1 MKTLSISAL
10 VVAGFLVAFGSGV
23 MGRYEGGKADN
34 VSLANASTGK
44 IAGSCC
50 GSSANQVQVTT
61 DAPESC
67 CGSSTRNIQ
76 VATSADGQSSCC
88 QSKAANVLTTTDGAE
103 KKECGSGGCCQSKA
117 ANVLTTTDAT
127 EKKECGSGG
136 CCQSKAANVLTTTD
150 ATEKKECGSGGCC
163 QSKAANVLTTTD
175 ATEKKECDGKD
186 CKPTGEC
193 CEARKANVL
202 TSTDGAE
209 KKECA
214 AGGCCQSKQAGV
226 LTSTPASDEKK
237 CEEGKCADGTC
248 PSQCPVTTAMA
259 KLPKMTYTV
268 GTEQVCC
275 PDQAK
280 ALAEQHKAPVVYVV
294 AEKTYECPTAAM
306 TALVE
311 ETESFVTAFTAP
323 KKCEA
328 SGNTVIAG
336 KAIACPVDAEKH
348 MTLVST
354 AIANVKMEYEVAGEK
369 AACASCAATQA
380 KEKSAAIEYVVGEEK
395 TTCQMTA
402 RMSLARAKYK
412 AAVQALAAQ
421 AVSTEATAG

>member
-1 MKTLSISAL
+1 
-10 VVAGFLVAFGSGV
+10 
-23 MGRYEGGKADN
+23 
-34 VSLANASTGK
+34 
-44 IAGSCC
+44 
-50 GSSANQVQVTT
+50 VTT

-76 VATSADGQSSCC
+76 TAASTGEKSDCC
-88 QSKAANVLTTTDGAE
+88 G
-103 KKECGSGGCCQSKA
+103 SKA

-136 CCQSKAANVLTTTD
+136 CCQSKAANVLTS
-150 ATEKKECGSGGCC
+150 TE
-163 QSKAANVLTTTD
+163 

-193 CEARKANVL
+193 CEARQANVL

-209 KKECA
+209 KKACSAGECCEA
-214 AGGCCQSKQAGV
+214 KPAGV

-248 PSQCPVTTAMA
+248 PSQCPVTAAMA
-259 KLPKMTYTV
+259 KLPKMTYSV

-348 MTLVST
+348 TTLVST

-369 AACASCAATQA
+369 ANCPSCAASQA

-402 RMSLARAKYK
+402 RMTLARAKYK

>member
-34 VSLANASTGK
+34 VSLANDSTGK

-76 VATSADGQSSCC
+76 VATNADGQSSCC
-88 QSKAANVLTTTDGAE
+88 QSKAANVLT
-103 KKECGSGGCCQSKA
+103 S
-117 ANVLTTTDAT
+117 
-127 EKKECGSGG
+127 
-136 CCQSKAANVLTTTD
+136 
-150 ATEKKECGSGGCC
+150 
-163 QSKAANVLTTTD
+163 TD

-202 TSTDGAE
+202 TSTDGTE
-209 KKECA
+209 KKACA

-226 LTSTPASDEKK
+226 LTSTPASDDKK

-248 PSQCPVTTAMA
+248 PSQCPVTAAMA
-259 KLPKMTYTV
+259 KLPKMTYSV

-348 MTLVST
+348 TTLVST

-402 RMSLARAKYK
+402 RMTLARAKYK

-421 AVSTEATAG
+421 SVSTEAAAG

>member
-76 VATSADGQSSCC
+76 VATSADGQSS
-88 QSKAANVLTTTDGAE
+88 
-103 KKECGSGGCCQSKA
+103 
-117 ANVLTTTDAT
+117 
-127 EKKECGSGG
+127 

-348 MTLVST
+348 TTLVST